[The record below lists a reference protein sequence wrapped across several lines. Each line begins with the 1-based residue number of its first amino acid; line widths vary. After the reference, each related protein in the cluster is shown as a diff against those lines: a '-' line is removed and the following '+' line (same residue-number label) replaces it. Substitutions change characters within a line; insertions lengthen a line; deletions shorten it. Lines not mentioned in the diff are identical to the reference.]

1 MLFQHYIK
9 MSFQTRQ
16 KQQVQQQQHLQ
27 SDRKPVSQ
35 EELCDFLVE
44 KLRNFKNVTI
54 DTRKIENKQG
64 VCYGI
69 DVKNYSLGNLGKG
82 VFHSMTMRT
91 VSHTARIIN
100 IKLVFNDNE
109 KRNADMKLNADAI
122 IQIYRE
128 IANITKDN
136 GELNKTIESIR
147 FEEFED
153 ARHNKHLSIIAESTK
168 GASLIYTYLR
178 TIDFVRAI
186 NDKYGSDDADAED
199 TELDEVEIT
208 DGMTPEEIDVQS
220 KLLEKKLKALEE
232 LRAAQQRAASSLS
245 TDSDGKPA
253 SRPTTPG
260 KFNIMVGNKVMSR
273 IRTPTPTANAAVA
286 VATPPPN

>member
-1 MLFQHYIK
+1 
-9 MSFQTRQ
+9 MSSQPRY
-16 KQQVQQQQHLQ
+16 KQQQQQQQQQQQHLQ

-35 EELCDFLVE
+35 KELCDFLIE
-44 KLRNFKNVTI
+44 KLKNFKNVTI
-54 DTRKIENKQG
+54 NTREITNKQG
-64 VCYGI
+64 ICYGI
-69 DVKNYSLGNLGKG
+69 EVKNYSLGNLGKG
-82 VFHSMTMRT
+82 VFHSLSMRT

-109 KRNADMKLNADAI
+109 KRNGDMKLNADAI

-128 IANITKDN
+128 IANLTKEN

-147 FEEFED
+147 IEEFED
-153 ARHNKHLSIIAESTK
+153 ERHNKHLSIIAESTK

-199 TELDEVEIT
+199 TELNEVEIT
-208 DGMTPEEIDVQS
+208 DGMTPEEIDAQS

-245 TDSDGKPA
+245 TDSDGKQP
-253 SRPTTPG
+253 SRPATPG

-273 IRTPTPTANAAVA
+273 IRTPTPTPTANAA

>member
-1 MLFQHYIK
+1 

-16 KQQVQQQQHLQ
+16 KQQVQQQQ
-27 SDRKPVSQ
+27 DRKPVSQ

-199 TELDEVEIT
+199 TELNEVEIT
-208 DGMTPEEIDVQS
+208 DGMTPEEIDAQS

-245 TDSDGKPA
+245 TDSDGKPT

>member
-1 MLFQHYIK
+1 

-16 KQQVQQQQHLQ
+16 KQNQYQPQ

-35 EELCDFLVE
+35 EELCDFLIE
-44 KLRNFKNVTI
+44 KLKNFKNVTI

-82 VFHSMTMRT
+82 VIHALTMRT

-109 KRNADMKLNADAI
+109 KRNADMKRNADAI

-147 FEEFED
+147 LEEFED

-186 NDKYGSDDADAED
+186 NDKYESDDTDIED
-199 TELDEVEIT
+199 VELNEVEIT
-208 DGMTPEEIDVQS
+208 DGMTPEEIDAQA

-232 LRAAQQRAASSLS
+232 LRAAQQRAASSMS
-245 TDSDGKPA
+245 TDSDGKST
-253 SRPTTPG
+253 SRPTTPR
-260 KFNIMVGNKVMSR
+260 KNFNIKVGDKVMSR
-273 IRTPTPTANAAVA
+273 IRTPTPTATANTAT
-286 VATPPPN
+286 ATPPPN